1 MAVYGSRHPPFPA
14 PASVL
19 RWRAVDHVDSFLASL
34 KRCLARPEFMLDFYG
49 RFMASSDDIREKFAR
64 TDFDR
69 QTRVLADSLWV
80 MAVAA
85 QAPKASPA
93 WGDLPRLARLHSRT
107 KLDVRP
113 ELYDSWLDC
122 LVQAAG
128 QHDPLF
134 SPELEEAWRK
144 TLGVGIAYMR
154 SKYDADA
161 P

>member
-1 MAVYGSRHPPFPA
+1 VLAGSLPA
-14 PASVL
+14 AGPVL
-19 RWRAVDHVDSFLASL
+19 RWRAVDHVDTFIASL

-49 RFMASSDDIREKFAR
+49 RFMASSDEIREKFAR

-80 MAVAA
+80 MTVAA
-85 QAPKASPA
+85 QAPKESPA
-93 WGDLPRLARLHSRT
+93 WGDLPRLARLHSRG
-107 KLDVRP
+107 KLDIRP

-122 LVQAAG
+122 LVEAAR

-134 SPELEEAWRK
+134 STELEEAWRK
-144 TLGVGIAYMR
+144 TLAVGIAYMR
-154 SKYDADA
+154 SKYDAGA